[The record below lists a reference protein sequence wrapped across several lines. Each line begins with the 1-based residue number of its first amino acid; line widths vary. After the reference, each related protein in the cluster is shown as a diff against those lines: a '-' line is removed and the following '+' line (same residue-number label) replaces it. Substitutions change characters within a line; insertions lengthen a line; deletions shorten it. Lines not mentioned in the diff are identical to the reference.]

1 MALTN
6 GNGVWPA
13 PLLDD
18 THHAQVQNVDI
29 PTGIIIFDNGVRYQ
43 FRNLDLLRMAVT
55 VKYTPPHV
63 APGEPMPINNICIA
77 RTGDGVLSAI
87 LRKGW
92 ARQGS
97 PHGMWNQRSVL
108 HLMTSTNKVEDEYKI
123 WNEFGMNMNSYQ
135 TYHCDA
141 IELTLVLH
149 VPGARPGSIVA
160 MEFWASWDGR
170 KAKATSI
177 EAIIGAV
184 ELDSESEAVTKVV
197 MRHMGFYWPENPYQ
211 VNTMQAAIGTLCGLG
226 VIRKREE

>member
-29 PTGIIIFDNGVRYQ
+29 HTGTIAFDNGVRFQ
-43 FRNLDLLRMAVT
+43 FRNPELLRMAVT
-55 VKYTPPHV
+55 VKYTLPDV
-63 APGEPMPINNICIA
+63 APGEPMPISNICIA

-92 ARQGS
+92 ARQGF
-97 PHGMWNQRSVL
+97 PH
-108 HLMTSTNKVEDEYKI
+108 DEYKI
-123 WNEFGMNMNSYQ
+123 WYEFGMNMNSYQ
-135 TYHCDA
+135 TYQCDA
-141 IELTLVLH
+141 IELTPFLQ
-149 VPGARPGSIVA
+149 VPGVRPGSMAA

-177 EAIIGAV
+177 EAIIAAV
-184 ELDSESEAVTKVV
+184 ELDLESEAVTKVV
-197 MRHMGFYWPENPYQ
+197 MRHMGFYWPENFHQ
-211 VNTMQAAIGTLCGLG
+211 ANTMQAAMGTLRGLG
-226 VIRKREE
+226 IIGKREE